1 MSIWRPR
8 LRAIFIDFGSFPGH
22 TVVNR
27 CLNVPMIFRPGPPS
41 KGEKGCNV
49 NGFGRDFYFCRFVY
63 RFGVKNSQTS
73 MVLEKMGI
81 KSLYLERVNGLIKTD
96 ILTSKV
102 LSEGLKK
109 IVKLE
114 GVDEKKEPFEK
125 TKKITKGVTV
135 ALSSEAKQKI
145 IKSL

>member
-1 MSIWRPR
+1 
-8 LRAIFIDFGSFPGH
+8 
-22 TVVNR
+22 
-27 CLNVPMIFRPGPPS
+27 
-41 KGEKGCNV
+41 
-49 NGFGRDFYFCRFVY
+49 
-63 RFGVKNSQTS
+63 
-73 MVLEKMGI
+73 MVSEKMGI

-145 IKSL
+145 VKSL

>member
-1 MSIWRPR
+1 
-8 LRAIFIDFGSFPGH
+8 
-22 TVVNR
+22 
-27 CLNVPMIFRPGPPS
+27 
-41 KGEKGCNV
+41 
-49 NGFGRDFYFCRFVY
+49 
-63 RFGVKNSQTS
+63 

-125 TKKITKGVTV
+125 TKKITKGVTL

>member
-1 MSIWRPR
+1 
-8 LRAIFIDFGSFPGH
+8 
-22 TVVNR
+22 
-27 CLNVPMIFRPGPPS
+27 
-41 KGEKGCNV
+41 
-49 NGFGRDFYFCRFVY
+49 
-63 RFGVKNSQTS
+63 

-81 KSLYLERVNGLIKTD
+81 KYLYLERVNGLIKTD

>member
-1 MSIWRPR
+1 
-8 LRAIFIDFGSFPGH
+8 
-22 TVVNR
+22 
-27 CLNVPMIFRPGPPS
+27 
-41 KGEKGCNV
+41 
-49 NGFGRDFYFCRFVY
+49 
-63 RFGVKNSQTS
+63 
-73 MVLEKMGI
+73 MVLEKMEI

>member
-1 MSIWRPR
+1 
-8 LRAIFIDFGSFPGH
+8 
-22 TVVNR
+22 
-27 CLNVPMIFRPGPPS
+27 
-41 KGEKGCNV
+41 
-49 NGFGRDFYFCRFVY
+49 
-63 RFGVKNSQTS
+63 

-81 KSLYLERVNGLIKTD
+81 KSLFLERVNGLIKTD

-135 ALSSEAKQKI
+135 AFSSEAKQKI

>member
-1 MSIWRPR
+1 
-8 LRAIFIDFGSFPGH
+8 
-22 TVVNR
+22 
-27 CLNVPMIFRPGPPS
+27 
-41 KGEKGCNV
+41 
-49 NGFGRDFYFCRFVY
+49 
-63 RFGVKNSQTS
+63 
-73 MVLEKMGI
+73 MVLEKMEI

-125 TKKITKGVTV
+125 TKTITKGVTV

>member
-1 MSIWRPR
+1 
-8 LRAIFIDFGSFPGH
+8 
-22 TVVNR
+22 
-27 CLNVPMIFRPGPPS
+27 
-41 KGEKGCNV
+41 
-49 NGFGRDFYFCRFVY
+49 
-63 RFGVKNSQTS
+63 
-73 MVLEKMGI
+73 MGI

-96 ILTSKV
+96 VLTSKV

>member
-1 MSIWRPR
+1 
-8 LRAIFIDFGSFPGH
+8 
-22 TVVNR
+22 
-27 CLNVPMIFRPGPPS
+27 
-41 KGEKGCNV
+41 
-49 NGFGRDFYFCRFVY
+49 
-63 RFGVKNSQTS
+63 

-125 TKKITKGVTV
+125 TKKITKGVIV

>member
-1 MSIWRPR
+1 
-8 LRAIFIDFGSFPGH
+8 
-22 TVVNR
+22 
-27 CLNVPMIFRPGPPS
+27 
-41 KGEKGCNV
+41 
-49 NGFGRDFYFCRFVY
+49 
-63 RFGVKNSQTS
+63 

-81 KSLYLERVNGLIKTD
+81 KSLFLERVNGLIKTD

-125 TKKITKGVTV
+125 TKKITRGVTV
-135 ALSSEAKQKI
+135 ALSSEAKQKV

>member
-1 MSIWRPR
+1 
-8 LRAIFIDFGSFPGH
+8 
-22 TVVNR
+22 
-27 CLNVPMIFRPGPPS
+27 
-41 KGEKGCNV
+41 
-49 NGFGRDFYFCRFVY
+49 
-63 RFGVKNSQTS
+63 

-102 LSEGLKK
+102 LSEGLEK

>member
-1 MSIWRPR
+1 
-8 LRAIFIDFGSFPGH
+8 
-22 TVVNR
+22 
-27 CLNVPMIFRPGPPS
+27 
-41 KGEKGCNV
+41 
-49 NGFGRDFYFCRFVY
+49 
-63 RFGVKNSQTS
+63 
-73 MVLEKMGI
+73 MVLEKTGI